1 MIVPMTRVRV
11 LGPRAALGDAVRALQ
26 DQGVVHL
33 VDAACPDG
41 LRPHAPDPIA
51 RRRQRHVVAALA
63 RVEAVLDELTAF
75 GAPAADAALAQ
86 PAGAIAWTAAR
97 VGARLARLRS
107 RQRALTAERDALR
120 VYAPLFADL
129 EELFAGGAPGARMV
143 SVYLLQLR
151 HGDDALAALRAAL
164 DRAAGGAY
172 DLRPRT
178 LATGEAVVLLLV
190 PTSRAAPIEQQLAA
204 ARVERAAVPAALGDR
219 PLPDALAR
227 LRPRLAE
234 VERELAAIV
243 DEVRTLARAHGPA
256 LAAGRRQLHDE
267 RLAQDAAQRAADSP
281 RAFVLEG
288 WLPERARP
296 ALTAAL
302 TKALGAAITVE
313 AVDRGLGHGED
324 APVVLAN
331 PRLFAPFEALTS
343 LLPLPRYG
351 TVDPTPFVAV
361 FFPMLF
367 GVVVGDV
374 GYGAVIGAIALALRW
389 RGAPG
394 GTARKVAHIAAP
406 VAIFTIVFGA
416 LYGELFG
423 DLGTRAFG
431 MHALWFDRREAVM
444 PFLVL
449 AVGLGG
455 AHLLLGLVVA
465 AASRWRD
472 DRRAAIGRGLT
483 AAMLVLIA
491 IALLALID
499 RLPQVLLAP
508 SVIALLVALA
518 AVIVLEGASALLE
531 LMTLVGH
538 VLSYARVMALG
549 TASVM
554 LAVVANQMAG
564 AFGSAALGVAFA
576 LVFHLVNF
584 AITLFSPTIHVM
596 RLHYVEFFGTFFEPG
611 GTPYQPLAHWSPRP
625 A

>member
-1 MIVPMTRVRV
+1 MF
-11 LGPRAALGDAVRALQ
+11 D
-26 DQGVVHL
+26 D
-33 VDAACPDG
+33 
-41 LRPHAPDPIA
+41 
-51 RRRQRHVVAALA
+51 LA
-63 RVEAVLDELTAF
+63 E
-75 GAPAADAALAQ
+75 
-86 PAGAIAWTAAR
+86 
-97 VGARLARLRS
+97 
-107 RQRALTAERDALR
+107 
-120 VYAPLFADL
+120 LFADD
-129 EELFAGGAPGARMV
+129 APDGRARHV

-151 HGDDALAALRAAL
+151 HGDDAIAALRGAL
-164 DRAAGGAY
+164 DRVADGEY
-172 DLRPRT
+172 DLRVRA
-178 LATGEAVVLLLV
+178 LATGETVVLLLV
-190 PTSRAAPIEQQLAA
+190 PAARAALIEQQLAD
-204 ARVERAAVPAALGDR
+204 ARVERAAVPAALGGR

-227 LRPRLAE
+227 MRPRLAE
-234 VERELAAIV
+234 VERELAAITSEAR
-243 DEVRTLARAHGPA
+243 DLARARGA
-256 LAAGRRQLHDE
+256 ELARARRGFHDE
-267 RLAQDAAQRAADSP
+267 LIALDAAQRAADSP

-302 TKALGAAITVE
+302 AAALGAAITVE
-313 AVDRGLGHGED
+313 AVGRGVGHGED
-324 APVVLAN
+324 APVVLTN
-331 PRLFAPFEALTS
+331 PRLFAPFEALTA

-406 VAIFTIVFGA
+406 VAIYTIVFGA

-423 DLGTRAFG
+423 DLGTRLFG
-431 MHALWFDRREAVM
+431 MRALWFDRREAVM

-449 AVGLGG
+449 AVALGG
-455 AHLLLGLVVA
+455 AHLMLGLIVA
-465 AASRWRD
+465 AASRWRE
-472 DRRAAIGRGLT
+472 DRRAAIGRGIT
-483 AAMLVLIA
+483 AAMLVFVA
-491 IALLALID
+491 VALLALVD
-499 RLPQVLLAP
+499 RLPQVLLMPA
-508 SVIALLVALA
+508 VIALLVALPV
-518 AVIVLEGASALLE
+518 VILLEGASALLE
-531 LMTLVGH
+531 FMTLIGH

-564 AFGSAALGVAFA
+564 AFGSAALGIAFA

-611 GTPYQPLAHWSPRP
+611 GTPYQPLAHWSPS
-625 A
+625 AT